1 MVSTIDEGLLQVADL
16 DGGPLDGG
24 RRRAEELPA
33 GDRRDAVGHAVNLP
47 ALGPGWCHDVDCPGN
62 LFGQPVV
69 AERAVVADVHWLG
82 DVGGDEVL
90 MGRVHGLLAGR
101 ERDDEVCSRKEPVE
115 PSLLRE
121 SGRDLPGGVRSD
133 LQGRLDVVDRDD
145 LVALSGKPRERA
157 DSPELRALP
166 TTLRLF

>member
-1 MVSTIDEGLLQVADL
+1 M
-16 DGGPLDGG
+16 
-24 RRRAEELPA
+24 
-33 GDRRDAVGHAVNLP
+33 NLP

-101 ERDDEVCSRKEPVE
+101 ERDDEVCSREESVE

-145 LVALSGKPRERA
+145 LVALSGKPRE
-157 DSPELRALP
+157 EP
-166 TTLRLF
+166 TFPS